1 MDDHAHSSS
10 TLAGSSTL
18 AAGSVPSIGVSVG
31 EEADNET
38 DEESIV
44 SQSHCY
50 YTQMNQNVTL
60 WPGRTLIKI

>member
-10 TLAGSSTL
+10 TLAGTSTL

-50 YTQMNQNVTL
+50 YTQMN
-60 WPGRTLIKI
+60 